1 MGAIK
6 ELQIQFLKKQS
17 VLWKSNQTRN
27 IDQHKYYVL
36 WDLVFVSLWMYK
48 NKETDTDIC
57 LLDTH
62 SYCKVTPCDSF
73 HRFIHLPPSLQG
85 FVAGVLRLRTYT
97 PESKDKKK
105 KHKWYAFKCCLIFS
119 WERALFF
126 TVSGMIL
133 RFGSRRKIMMTL

>member
-97 PESKDKKK
+97 PESKERKKK
-105 KHKWYAFKCCLIFS
+105 NTNDMLLSAVSFSAETELFSSQCLVWYYVLVLGEK
-119 WERALFF
+119 
-126 TVSGMIL
+126 
-133 RFGSRRKIMMTL
+133 

>member
-1 MGAIK
+1 
-6 ELQIQFLKKQS
+6 
-17 VLWKSNQTRN
+17 
-27 IDQHKYYVL
+27 
-36 WDLVFVSLWMYK
+36 MYK

-97 PESKDKKK
+97 PESKERKKK
-105 KHKWYAFKCCLIFS
+105 KPQ
-119 WERALFF
+119 
-126 TVSGMIL
+126 MIC
-133 RFGSRRKIMMTL
+133 F